1 MKRLFVLATFISAA
15 LLLSACNGLGGEPPV
30 VATIGM
36 SATQPTFD
44 ATMLAQ
50 IHAQVTPSGSTAM
63 PQGTPAAAAPIE
75 VLGTVSGQV
84 TNATFNA
91 KLPAAL
97 EVELHSVDRAFN
109 DTVLTTKP
117 DAEGKF
123 TFSDVPIRADRS
135 YFAAAVIEGRYFAS
149 EPVVGNP
156 ALPTINLPFK
166 IYERTDDPS
175 VLNVANVMT
184 QVSPDEGGLYVIQI
198 IRFEN
203 TSDRIYST
211 TEQIG
216 EDRYASVRVALP
228 EGAVLLGF
236 ATDEA
241 RYHVEEGIITDTQPV
256 YPAARHIVHFRYLLP
271 YQQSGTRITLPLAYR
286 TEGSVL
292 LLVNPASLSVSAKA
306 GDQTLPAQST
316 QELGG
321 SPYLAYGSSLQLP
334 ADTTLTYT
342 ISGEMVL
349 PRTVEAPSVGISM
362 QPFAIGLIVGGLL
375 MIGVGVVLMVRGRK
389 TTVPAADL
397 AAEQER
403 LIAALAALDEQHKQG
418 EVGKAAYTR
427 QRDSLKAQL
436 AKLMGGKQG

>member
-1 MKRLFVLATFISAA
+1 MKRLFTAVILFSTA
-15 LLLSACNGLGGEPPV
+15 LFLSACSGLGGEPPV

-36 SATQPTFD
+36 SASQPTFD
-44 ATMLAQ
+44 ATLLAQ
-50 IHAQVTPSGSTAM
+50 IHAPVTPIGSTAM
-63 PQGTPAAAAPIE
+63 PEGTPAAAAPIE
-75 VLGTVSGQV
+75 ALGTVSGQV

-91 KLPAAL
+91 KLPEAL

-135 YFAAAVIEGRYFAS
+135 YFTAAVIDGRYFAS

-156 ALPTINLPFK
+156 ALPTLDLSFK
-166 IYERTDDPS
+166 IYERTADPA

-184 QVSPDEGGLYVIQI
+184 QVSPDEGGLYIMQI

-211 TEQIG
+211 AEQIG

-241 RYHVEEGIITDTQPV
+241 RYHVENGIITDTQPV

-292 LLVNPASLSVSAKA
+292 LLVNPANLSVSAKA
-306 GDQTLPAQST
+306 GDQTLPAQGT
-316 QELGG
+316 QERGG
-321 SPYLAYGSSLQLP
+321 LPYLTYGDTVQLP
-334 ADTTLTYT
+334 DNTTLTYT

-349 PRTVEAPSVGISM
+349 PRTVEVPSVGSSM

-375 MIGVGVVLMVRGRK
+375 MIGAGVVLMIRGRK
-389 TTVPAADL
+389 AAMPAAK
-397 AAEQER
+397 AATEQER
-403 LIAALAALDEQHKQG
+403 LIAALAALDEQHRQG
-418 EVGKAAYTR
+418 KIGKAAYTR
-427 QRDSLKAQL
+427 QRDALKAQL
-436 AKLMGGKQG
+436 AKLMAR

>member
-15 LLLSACNGLGGEPPV
+15 LFLSACSGLGGEPPV

-63 PQGTPAAAAPIE
+63 PEGTPAAAAPIE
-75 VLGTVSGQV
+75 ALGTVSGQV

-91 KLPAAL
+91 KLPEAL
-97 EVELHSVDRAFN
+97 AIELHSVDRAFN
-109 DTVLTTKP
+109 DTVLTTQP

-123 TFSDVPIRADRS
+123 TFSNVPIRADRS
-135 YFAAAVIEGRYFAS
+135 YFTAAVVDGRYFAS

-156 ALPTINLPFK
+156 ALPTLDLSLK
-166 IYERTDDPS
+166 IYERTDDPA

-184 QVSPDEGGLYVIQI
+184 QVSPNESGLYVVQI

-211 TEQIG
+211 AEQID

-241 RYHVEEGIITDTQPV
+241 RYHVADGIITDTQPV
-256 YPAARHIVHFRYLLP
+256 YPATRHIVHFRYVLP

-286 TEGSVL
+286 TEGAVL

-316 QELGG
+316 RDMDG
-321 SPYLAYGSSLQLP
+321 SPYLAYGSSVQLP

-375 MIGVGVVLMVRGRK
+375 MIGVGVMLMVRGRK
-389 TTVPAADL
+389 TAVPAANA

-418 EVGKAAYTR
+418 KVGKAAYAR

-436 AKLMGGKQG
+436 AKLMGEK

>member
-1 MKRLFVLATFISAA
+1 MRHLFTAVILFGAA
-15 LLLSACNGLGGEPPV
+15 LLLSACSGLGGEPPV

-36 SATQPTFD
+36 STAQPTFD
-44 ATMLAQ
+44 ATLLAQ
-50 IHAQVTPSGSTAM
+50 IHAQVTPSGGTAL
-63 PQGTPAAAAPIE
+63 PEGTPAAAAPTE
-75 VLGTVSGQV
+75 ALGTVSGQV
-84 TNATFNA
+84 TNATSNA
-91 KLPAAL
+91 KLPEAL

-109 DTVLTTKP
+109 DTMLTTRL

-123 TFSDVPIRADRS
+123 TFNAVPIRADRS
-135 YFAAAVIEGRYFAS
+135 YFTAAVIDGRYFAS

-156 ALPTINLPFK
+156 ALPTLDLSFK
-166 IYERTDDPS
+166 IYERTDDPA

-184 QVSPDEGGLYVIQI
+184 QVSPDEDGLYVIQI

-211 TEQIG
+211 AEQIG

-241 RYHVEEGIITDTQPV
+241 RYHVKDGIITDTQPV
-256 YPAARHIVHFRYLLP
+256 YPASRHIVHFRYSLP

-316 QELGG
+316 QEMGG

-334 ADTTLTYT
+334 ANTTLTYT

-349 PRTVEAPSVGISM
+349 PRTVEVPSVGFSM

-375 MIGVGVVLMVRGRK
+375 MIGAGVVLMIRGRK
-389 TTVPAADL
+389 TDVPAAK
-397 AAEQER
+397 AATEQAR

-418 EVGKAAYTR
+418 KIGKAAYAR
-427 QRDSLKAQL
+427 QRDNLKTQL
-436 AKLMGGKQG
+436 AKRMARE